1 MDAEKPWET
10 ALAGVMFT
18 LCLVMLWA
26 LLAMVSEV
34 MHPQE
39 RVVSQTENVTIAERG
54 NGR

>member
-10 ALAGVMFT
+10 ALAGFMFT
-18 LCLVMLWA
+18 LCLVMLWV

-39 RVVSQTENVTIAERG
+39 RVVFEGERLTITQRVSK
-54 NGR
+54 